1 MKIRSTSVF
10 AITYGVLLAGLAVY
24 VLLDSFV
31 IPHRYAYAK
40 EEYTESTENIETAEA
55 DETAEEQTEDV
66 SETVA
71 AAGKRG
77 SGRSTKGGRKN
88 RAGGE
93 TESGDGEDRLQAED
107 SEDRLQAE
115 DSEDVNT
122 DAVSEYHDNG
132 VDITL
137 KQYRVND
144 TDVYVADVKLER
156 ADSLRTALAEDTF
169 GRNVTEQPSV
179 MAENNNAVLAVN
191 GDFYGS
197 RQSGYVIRGGIL
209 YRDKAERGNEDLVIL
224 KNGEFLIIEE
234 DEVSAQELLDMGA
247 WQVFSFGPAL
257 ITDGEIAVEE
267 GEEVGKA
274 KQSNPRTAIGVID
287 ELHYVFLVADGRT
300 ADNTGLTLRELA
312 DFMKE
317 LGVETAYNLDGGGS
331 SAMVFQGELVNKP
344 TTGGRKI
351 GERSVSDIVYIR

>member
-1 MKIRSTSVF
+1 MKIKSAGVF
-10 AITYGVLLAGLAVY
+10 AITYGLLLAGLAVY

-40 EEYTESTENIETAEA
+40 EENAAAAENTETAET
-55 DETAEEQTEDV
+55 DEAVGEQTQNV
-66 SETVA
+66 SEASGA
-71 AAGKRG
+71 AAKRG
-77 SGRSTKGGRKN
+77 SGKSTKGRGKN
-88 RAGGE
+88 RTGGE
-93 TESGDGEDRLQAED
+93 TESGDGEDKLQE
-107 SEDRLQAE
+107 E

-122 DAVSEYHDNG
+122 DTVNEYHGDG

-144 TDVYVADVKLER
+144 TDVYVADVKLES
-156 ADSLRTALAEDTF
+156 ADSLRTALAEDTY

-179 MAENNNAVLAVN
+179 MADNNDAILAIN

-209 YRDKAERGNEDLVIL
+209 YRDKAQRGNEDLVIL
-224 KNGEFLIIEE
+224 KNGEFLIIKE
-234 DEVSAQELLDMGA
+234 DEVSAGELLDMGA
-247 WQVFSFGPAL
+247 WDVFSFGPAL

-274 KQSNPRTAIGVID
+274 MQSNPRTAIGVID

-312 DFMKE
+312 DFMKK

-331 SAMVFQGELVNKP
+331 SAMVFKGELVNKP